1 VVYVVKISN
10 VNGHV
15 VIDWDVLI
23 SSAVSNSL
31 VYMLACFLKKVNLHN
46 NSFILVSCSA
56 VYCCIV
62 IIINEEEIRVTL
74 SHRDVAGALY
84 IN

>member
-1 VVYVVKISN
+1 
-10 VNGHV
+10 
-15 VIDWDVLI
+15 
-23 SSAVSNSL
+23 
-31 VYMLACFLKKVNLHN
+31 MLAV
-46 NSFILVSCSA
+46 I
-56 VYCCIV
+56 III